1 MAHEPIFF
9 DIETTGFN
17 PMAQS
22 WYDSTDYDGRVT
34 AIGMA
39 KSPDWR
45 GTDEPEDVTV
55 DDKVLYDSS
64 EYRLL
69 GLAATRLQ
77 EWVNEIRSGGDTPF
91 LVGFNSR
98 QFDHPYIGARYS
110 RLRIDGSLFTSDL
123 QRLDMMR
130 ALGERWTEVG
140 RYPSEDDC
148 LEAVGIDS
156 DDPFDGSDMPDFY
169 GDGRWDDIA
178 THVREDT
185 KEMVKLF
192 ALTKKECMAEYYDH
206 YDIEADPVFNREV
219 DF

>member
-34 AIGMA
+34 AVGMGR
-39 KSPDWR
+39 SPDWR
-45 GTDEPEDVTV
+45 GTDDPAEVTV
-55 DDKVLYDSS
+55 DLKVLYDSS

-69 GLAATRLQ
+69 DLAETRLQ
-77 EWVNEIRSGGDTPF
+77 EWVNEIRSSGDTPF

-130 ALGERWTEVG
+130 ALGERWPEVG
-140 RYPSEDDC
+140 RFPSEDDC
-148 LEAVGIDS
+148 LEACGIVS
-156 DDPFDGSDMPDFY
+156 DDEFDGSDMPEFY

-178 THVREDT
+178 SHVREDT
-185 KEMVKLF
+185 REMVALF
-192 ALTKKECMAEYYDH
+192 AVTKEECMAEYYDH
-206 YDIEADPVFNREV
+206 YDIEADAVFNREV